1 MHFKVATLAQL
12 AQFDEIIDVRSPGEF
27 AEDHLPGAINCPV
40 LDDAE
45 RIQVGTLYKQV
56 SPFEARKLGAALVAQ
71 KHCPTPATAV
81 SRPAQALETADLL
94 LARRSAFGING
105 YYFSQIGWAAHQL
118 DGGYKQYRQ
127 QVLADSPACLHS

>member
-56 SPFEARKLGAALVAQ
+56 SPFEARKLGRHWWRKTLPDT
-71 KHCPTPATAV
+71 CNSSFTTGPNTGN
-81 SRPAQALETADLL
+81 R
-94 LARRSAFGING
+94 
-105 YYFSQIGWAAHQL
+105 
-118 DGGYKQYRQ
+118 
-127 QVLADSPACLHS
+127 